1 LYISKIPLEQ
11 INNYDKL
18 AKEYGTIFNTY
29 EWLKLFENIELYG
42 IYDKGNNLI
51 GGFHIYKQKKM
62 GFSIYRNP
70 PFTPHIGPFIKV
82 DAQNPVN
89 ITNRYREVL
98 SLVSE
103 FLDNLNYSIIFFSL
117 EKNIIDTLPF
127 IWRKF
132 KVVPGYTYILDLNK
146 SLDELYKSMSVERRN
161 DINKSINDKL
171 IVEKINDYNIVKSL
185 VLKTF
190 LRQKKYINELILD
203 KILFSFAN
211 TTNSFAFATFKDKK
225 PIATVFC
232 VYDKITTY
240 YLLGGYD
247 FENKHHGAGPLVI
260 WESIKY
266 SKKIGLKYFDFE
278 GSMVPQIE
286 KYFRGFGGKL
296 TPYYRINK
304 ARLPLEILLK
314 FLKRELF

>member
-70 PFTPHIGPFIKV
+70 PFTPHIGPFLKI
-82 DAQNPVN
+82 DAQNSSNV
-89 ITNRYREVL
+89 ISKYREAL
-98 SLVSE
+98 LLMAD
-103 FLDNLNYSIIFFSL
+103 FLDNIKYSIISISL
-117 EKNIIDTLPF
+117 DKNIIDALPF
-127 IWRKF
+127 IWKKF
-132 KVVPGYTYILDLNK
+132 KVVPGYTYILDLDR
-146 SLDELYKSMSVERRN
+146 SLDDIYKNMTAERRN
-161 DINKSINDKL
+161 DIKKGAKDKL
-171 IVEKINDYNIVKSL
+171 IVEKTNDYNIVKSL
-185 VLKTF
+185 VIKTF
-190 LRQKKYINELILD
+190 LRQKKEINKEMIN
-203 KILFSFAN
+203 KILFDFAN
-211 TTNSFAFATFKDKK
+211 NNNSFAFVTFKDKE

-232 VYDKITTY
+232 VYDKQTSY
-240 YLLGGYD
+240 YLLGGYN
-247 FENKHHGAGPLVI
+247 FENKHHGAGPLAL
-260 WESIKY
+260 WESIRY
-266 SKKIGLKYFDFE
+266 SKEIGLKYFDFE
-278 GSMVPQIE
+278 GSMIPQIE

-304 ARLPLEILLK
+304 AKLPIEILLK
-314 FLKRELF
+314 FFKRELF